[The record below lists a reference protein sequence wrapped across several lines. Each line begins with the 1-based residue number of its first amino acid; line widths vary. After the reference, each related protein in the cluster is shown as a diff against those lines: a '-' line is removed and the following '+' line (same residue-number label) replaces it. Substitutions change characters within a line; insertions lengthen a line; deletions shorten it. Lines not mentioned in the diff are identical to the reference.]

1 MSHAPQANHLADAPP
16 FISRQIRASRHY
28 YLNLSPGHRRGIVV
42 VCGGLEHCRV
52 DYLIDRSDFPFLV
65 LEFVAE
71 GKGQVTLGETTH
83 TLRAGTAFAYFPR
96 TRHVIRTDPHSLLS
110 KYYVALAGDAAERLV
125 RKSKLGTYGIVRVS
139 RPEEI
144 IAVYNLLDQYA
155 AGHTPCSA
163 RLCNALIPVLI
174 MKIAEAELPSGAEG
188 EAYATYQL
196 IRDVIRTRFLE
207 FTTLEA
213 AAAACGISEFHL
225 CHLFKRFDRETGYH
239 FLIRMKMNHAAEL
252 LAEPHAQVNMVAGRL
267 GYEDAFQF
275 SRVFK
280 RVHGISPIHF
290 KRMRS

>member
-1 MSHAPQANHLADAPP
+1 MHTPQANDLADAPA

-28 YLNLSPGHRRGIVV
+28 YLNLAPGPCPNIVV
-42 VCGGLEHCRV
+42 VCGGLEHVRA
-52 DYLIDRSDFPFLV
+52 DYLIDRSDFPFV
-65 LEFVAE
+65 VVEFVAE
-71 GKGQVTLGETTH
+71 GKGHVTLGETSH
-83 TLRAGTAFAYFPR
+83 TLRTGTAFAYFPR
-96 TRHVIRTDPHSLLS
+96 TRHIIRTDPCSLLS

-125 RKSKLGTYGIVRVS
+125 RNSNLGTQGIVRVS

-144 IAVYNLLDQYA
+144 IAVYNLLAQYA
-155 AGHTPCSA
+155 ANHTPYSA
-163 RLCNALIPVLI
+163 QLCNALIPVLI
-174 MKIAEAELPSGAEG
+174 LKFAETELPSGAEG

-207 FTTLEA
+207 LLNLESV
-213 AAAACGISEFHL
+213 AAACGVNEFHL
-225 CHLFKRFDRETGYH
+225 CHLFKRFDRETGYQ

-252 LAEPHAQVNMVAGRL
+252 LTEPQAQVNTVASRL

-280 RVHGISPIHF
+280 RVHGISPMHF